1 MRHSLSGKAQIISI
15 LMDPRQLF
23 SDERLTGFCVYC
35 GGTPETRDHVPSRV
49 LLDDPFPSNL
59 PVVECCAACNA
70 SFSMDE
76 SYLACFI
83 ECVLAG
89 STIPGN
95 LKRQKIARILSKN
108 AGLAKRIADSEMVS
122 NKDKKLWSPEIERVR
137 AVILKLA
144 RGHIAYEL
152 SLPRTD
158 EPLSISF
165 APLVSLDEEVVADF
179 LSPVDT
185 PFWPEIGSR
194 AYIKEVKKM
203 TWPRSDNW
211 QVIQPGRYQYL
222 VSQADG
228 DFVRILLSDYL
239 ACEVKWD

>member
-1 MRHSLSGKAQIISI
+1 
-15 LMDPRQLF
+15 MDPRQLYI
-23 SDERLTGFCVYC
+23 DERLTGYCVYC
-35 GGTPETRDHVPSRV
+35 GGIPETRDHVPSRV
-49 LLDDPFPSNL
+49 LLDDPLPSNL

-76 SYLACFI
+76 AYLACFI
-83 ECVLAG
+83 ECILAG
-89 STIPGN
+89 STIPSN
-95 LKRQKIARILSKN
+95 LKRPKISRILSES
-108 AGLAKRIADSEMVS
+108 AGLAKRIADAEITSDSGE
-122 NKDKKLWSPEIERVR
+122 KLWNPEIERVR
-137 AVILKLA
+137 AIILKLA

-165 APLVSLDEEVVADF
+165 APLVLLDEEVVADF

-194 AYIKEVKKM
+194 AFIKETKNM

-211 QVIQPGRYQYL
+211 QVIQKARYQYL
-222 VSQADG
+222 VSQSDG
-228 DFVRILLSDYL
+228 NFVRILLSDYL
-239 ACEVKWD
+239 ACEVRWD